1 MYCIWYIHDCL
12 LISLIGI
19 DQIDARNTICYAL
32 DILNNFESY
41 TKLHD
46 HSQLKAWAPQVSIV
60 NKSQI

>member
-19 DQIDARNTICYAL
+19 DQIDARNTIGYAL
-32 DILNNFESY
+32 DFLNNFESY

-46 HSQLKAWAPQVSIV
+46 HSQLKTWAPQVSIV